1 MARARRFRRTSR
13 KGNLDWV
20 IQPACWDGTQ
30 GPYTLQPDDTTTPY
44 SDGEILFLPLTFWTG
59 STGAAPGSV
68 PFEGIP
74 EGEQTVERVRGII
87 IWGIGLQDPDAPI
100 TWRRTVRIEFRI
112 IVTEQEN
119 FLTTPLT
126 ETEAQY
132 DTGSSVVAN
141 DDFLWNE
148 IHVGMF
154 DSNRWDD
161 SPDTTLWQT
170 PQRTMVDVRVKRR
183 LKPRSVLA
191 LVVHASCP
199 GGVVPI
205 TGAAVNSANANAQ
218 MWVEP

>member
-1 MARARRFRRTSR
+1 MRRR
-13 KGNLDWV
+13 NLDWV

-30 GPYTLQPDDTTTPY
+30 SPYLLQPDDGTAGY
-44 SDGEILFLPLTFWTG
+44 SNGEILFLPLTFWAG

-74 EGEQTVERVRGII
+74 EGEQTVERVRGTVH
-87 IWGIGLQDPDAPI
+87 WGLGLQDPDAPI
-100 TWRRTVRIEFRI
+100 TWRRSVRFEMRI

-119 FLTTPLT
+119 FLTTPLAET
-126 ETEAQY
+126 ETQY

-148 IHVGMF
+148 VHFGMF

-170 PQRTMVDVRVKRR
+170 PQRTIVDVRVKRR
-183 LKPRSVLA
+183 LKPRQVLA
-191 LVVHASCP
+191 FVAHATCP
-199 GGVVPI
+199 GGAVPI
-205 TGAAVNSANANAQ
+205 TGAPVNAVNVNAQ
-218 MWVEP
+218 MWMEPYLRTLVSTAS